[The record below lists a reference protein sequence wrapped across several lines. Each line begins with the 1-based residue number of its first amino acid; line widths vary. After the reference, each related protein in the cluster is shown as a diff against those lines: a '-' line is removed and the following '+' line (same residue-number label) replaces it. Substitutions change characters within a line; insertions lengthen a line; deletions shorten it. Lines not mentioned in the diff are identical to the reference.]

1 MSIGGFTMFH
11 FSPRAFVQLTIAG
24 ACFLAASSQS
34 QAQAIL
40 ATSTSS
46 TAGKTNLTSKSWNDT
61 VPGKLI
67 SAKVN
72 DGIFAID
79 GMVVKVKLNYRIDK
93 AGYMYFFV
101 PGMGTAVVSLSPM
114 PDSVKVKNAFDG
126 SKLTFT
132 AEGHRFELTS
142 TGEIAGK
149 NDAYIHFDHSTVALA
164 RLPRMGYGDTT
175 QAPYEWPASRPS
187 PMDKEA
193 HLVQPP
199 ALPSSALPRVEDN
212 TSTISGK
219 PAPVASVATPQ

>member
-1 MSIGGFTMFH
+1 MFH

-24 ACFLAASSQS
+24 ACILAASSQV

-40 ATSTSS
+40 ATTSTTSS
-46 TAGKTNLTSKSWNDT
+46 SSKSWNDT

-101 PGMGTAVVSLSPM
+101 PGMGTAIVSLSPM
-114 PDSVKVKNAFDG
+114 PDSFKVKNAFDG

-142 TGEIAGK
+142 KDEIAGK

-164 RLPRMGYGDTT
+164 RLPRMGFGDTT

-199 ALPSSALPRVEDN
+199 ALPSSALPKIEDP

-219 PAPVASVATPQ
+219 PAPAAVPAAGAATPQ